1 MTSLGAQEVPE
12 LSVPDEAVLSK
23 SESPVYI
30 VMMKDSPVVSYDGSI
45 KGYKATKPA
54 KGKRLE
60 PNSAAVKRYAAYLD
74 RQHDAVLN
82 AVGGGEKVYDYR
94 YALNGFAAVLT
105 ADQVDALR
113 ARDDV
118 RYVWRDERMAPT
130 TDSTPDYLGLT
141 GPGGAWD
148 LYGKGEDVII
158 GVLDSGI
165 WPENPS
171 FSDQTDLAFR
181 PGESGKRTRAYGPP
195 PAHWNGTCQS
205 GEQWSQDHCNNK
217 IIGARYYN
225 AGFGHGSS
233 GIFPDDFLSARDSD
247 GHGSHTAG
255 ISGGNE
261 GVEVPGIGPI
271 SGVAPR
277 ARLAIYKVCWD
288 DFSGSGCFPSDSAAA
303 IDQAVFDGVDVINF
317 SIGGSST
324 IFAGADDIAFLFA
337 ADAGIWVATSNG
349 NAGPG
354 PQTTGTPA
362 GVPWITAVG
371 AAQDDQVFG
380 TGLAVSAPVGIADTY
395 DALEGAHPVTLAA
408 TGDISGDVV
417 PSDPMNGCD
426 PLTNGADVD
435 GNIALVIRGACSFS
449 QKYNNAAAAG
459 ATAIVV
465 YNDGTGP
472 DRIDP
477 ITMFAPGTTIPG
489 VMVGFNDGALIDATV
504 GGGDTVTGLVGPSIS
519 ISLDNRIAGFS
530 SRGPNGGAPDIIKPD
545 VTAPGVG
552 ILAAETLDPN
562 RVNGGGQP
570 FQFLSGTSMSSPHAA
585 GAFALLKEAHPD
597 WTAAQARSAL
607 MTTARQNLQK
617 TFGGDPAD
625 PFDIG
630 AGHIVP
636 SKAFDP
642 GLTYDAGF
650 LDYLAF
656 LCGAELQPQLVG
668 SGTCAF
674 LESFGFSLDS
684 SDLNLP
690 SIGVAELVGTQTV
703 PRTVTSVTPVTAT
716 YNVSVDAPPGIDVV
730 VTPSSLTLDPGET
743 ATYEVTFTATPAAA
757 LEQWAFGSLTWGHGP
772 HAVRSPIA
780 VRPFPFAA
788 PAQVG
793 GSGTDGTLSFDI
805 QFGFAGDC
813 TAGTHGLVP
822 ADEQAGNVVDDPAND
837 INTALGSGVGIS
849 FHFVDVPA
857 GTDVARF
864 SLFDEDTDGNDDLDL
879 YIFDPGFAFVGGSG
893 SPTSNEQVDLLFPA
907 AGTYLAVVHGW
918 QTDGPD
924 ANYMLSSWA
933 FGPDVGNMTVTA
945 PGAAVLGPA
954 GVTVEW
960 SGLGAGTRYLGA
972 VSHSDGGGLIGLTT
986 ILIDTR

>member
-1 MTSLGAQEVPE
+1 
-12 LSVPDEAVLSK
+12 
-23 SESPVYI
+23 
-30 VMMKDSPVVSYDGSI
+30 
-45 KGYKATKPA
+45 
-54 KGKRLE
+54 
-60 PNSAAVKRYAAYLD
+60 
-74 RQHDAVLN
+74 
-82 AVGGGEKVYDYR
+82 
-94 YALNGFAAVLT
+94 
-105 ADQVDALR
+105 
-113 ARDDV
+113 
-118 RYVWRDERMAPT
+118 
-130 TDSTPDYLGLT
+130 
-141 GPGGAWD
+141 
-148 LYGKGEDVII
+148 
-158 GVLDSGI
+158 
-165 WPENPS
+165 
-171 FSDQTDLAFR
+171 
-181 PGESGKRTRAYGPP
+181 
-195 PAHWNGTCQS
+195 
-205 GEQWSQDHCNNK
+205 
-217 IIGARYYN
+217 
-225 AGFGHGSS
+225 
-233 GIFPDDFLSARDSD
+233 
-247 GHGSHTAG
+247 
-255 ISGGNE
+255 
-261 GVEVPGIGPI
+261 
-271 SGVAPR
+271 
-277 ARLAIYKVCWD
+277 
-288 DFSGSGCFPSDSAAA
+288 
-303 IDQAVFDGVDVINF
+303 
-317 SIGGSST
+317 
-324 IFAGADDIAFLFA
+324 
-337 ADAGIWVATSNG
+337 
-349 NAGPG
+349 
-354 PQTTGTPA
+354 
-362 GVPWITAVG
+362 
-371 AAQDDQVFG
+371 
-380 TGLAVSAPVGIADTY
+380 
-395 DALEGAHPVTLAA
+395 
-408 TGDISGDVV
+408 
-417 PSDPMNGCD
+417 
-426 PLTNGADVD
+426 
-435 GNIALVIRGACSFS
+435 
-449 QKYNNAAAAG
+449 
-459 ATAIVV
+459 
-465 YNDGTGP
+465 
-472 DRIDP
+472 P

-489 VMVGFNDGALIDATV
+489 VMIGFNDGALIDATV

-545 VTAPGVG
+545 VAAPGVG

-585 GAFALLKEAHPD
+585 GAFALLKQAHPG

-636 SKAFDP
+636 GKAFDP

-650 LDYLAF
+650 LDYVAF
-656 LCGAELQPQLVG
+656 LCGAELQPQIVSPG
-668 SGTCAF
+668 FCAL

-703 PRTVTSVTPVTAT
+703 PRTVTSVTGVTAT

-730 VTPSSLTLDPGET
+730 VSPASLTLDPGET

-805 QFGFAGDC
+805 QFGYAGDY

-837 INTALGSGVGIS
+837 INTALGTGVGVT
-849 FHFVDVPA
+849 FHFVNVPA

-864 SLFDEDTDGNDDLDL
+864 ALFDEDTDGNDDLDL
-879 YIFDPGFAFVGGSG
+879 YVFGPDSAGFPFVGGSG
-893 SPTSNEQVDLLFPA
+893 SPTSAEQVDLLFPA
-907 AGTYLAVVHGW
+907 PGVYIAVVHGW

-924 ANYMLSSWA
+924 ANYQLSSWA

-945 PGAAVLGPA
+945 PGAAAIGPA
-954 GVTVEW
+954 GVTVDW